1 MSKKNL
7 YLSFMLLAI
16 LSLTACMN
24 NSSKQK
30 ANDEPTI
37 GCGDY
42 EMMKSSTKTIG
53 DMIDSIG
60 IAASRPIYS
69 QLLAELDSTE
79 IYDDS
84 ILYGYWF
91 KPHEA
96 CAVNVFFHKNG
107 RFEFKYYIVENDTTI
122 IDVVKKGTFKI
133 GEADVNKARVVTMV
147 ADDGWD
153 GNVFNGTIHYRCNRT
168 HYYLEDKKSGLYLVK
183 GSD

>member
-1 MSKKNL
+1 MVRMKHVIPTI
-7 YLSFMLLAI
+7 LLFAAFA
-16 LSLTACMN
+16 LTACKN
-24 NSSKQK
+24 GTQNVVSQDVEVDSTDIVSS
-30 ANDEPTI
+30 
-37 GCGDY
+37 
-42 EMMKSSTKTIG
+42 S
-53 DMIDSIG
+53 
-60 IAASRPIYS
+60 PIYH
-69 QLLAELDSTE
+69 QLLEELDSTE

-96 CAVNVFFHKNG
+96 CAVNIFFHKNG
-107 RFEFKYYIVENDTTI
+107 SFEFKYYIVENDTTI

-153 GNVFNGTIHYRCNRT
+153 GNVFNGIIHYRCNRT
-168 HYYLEDKKSGLYLVK
+168 NYYLEDKKSGLYLVK